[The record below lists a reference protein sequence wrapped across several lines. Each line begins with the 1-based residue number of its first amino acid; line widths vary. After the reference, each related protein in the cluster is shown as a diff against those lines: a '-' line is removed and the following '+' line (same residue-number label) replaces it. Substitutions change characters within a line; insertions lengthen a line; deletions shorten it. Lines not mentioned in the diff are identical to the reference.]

1 MARDIEAQI
10 AEAQNR
16 LNKLKDRAKANE
28 NRGRYILAT
37 LALSAAKSNPR
48 LASQL
53 AAVLRNGLRTDRD
66 RASCATILADL
77 DAAAHEVAY
86 QQRPA
91 ELAAPAPR
99 PAYTA
104 STDPPR

>member
-1 MARDIEAQI
+1 MARNIEAQI

-16 LNKLKDRAKANE
+16 LNKLKNRAKANE

-37 LALSAAKSNPR
+37 LALSAAKTNRR

-53 AAVLRNGLRTDRD
+53 AAVLRNGLKTDRD

-77 DAAAHEVAY
+77 DAAAHDAAH
-86 QQRPA
+86 QQRSA
-91 ELAAPAPR
+91 ELAASVPR
-99 PAYTA
+99 PAATA
-104 STDPPR
+104 TTDLPR

>member
-1 MARDIEAQI
+1 MARNIEAQI

-37 LALSAAKSNPR
+37 LVLGAAKTDPR
-48 LASQL
+48 LASNL
-53 AAVLRNGLRTDRD
+53 ATVLRNGLKTDRD

-77 DAAAHEVAY
+77 DAAAHEATH
-86 QQRPA
+86 QQRSA
-91 ELAAPAPR
+91 ELAVPAPR

>member
-1 MARDIEAQI
+1 MARSIDQQI

-37 LALSAAKSNPR
+37 LALSAAKTNPR

-53 AAVLRNGLRTDRD
+53 AAVLRNGLKTDRD

-77 DAAAHEVAY
+77 DAAAHDAAH
-86 QQRPA
+86 QQRSA
-91 ELAAPAPR
+91 NLA
-99 PAYTA
+99 
-104 STDPPR
+104 PPTP